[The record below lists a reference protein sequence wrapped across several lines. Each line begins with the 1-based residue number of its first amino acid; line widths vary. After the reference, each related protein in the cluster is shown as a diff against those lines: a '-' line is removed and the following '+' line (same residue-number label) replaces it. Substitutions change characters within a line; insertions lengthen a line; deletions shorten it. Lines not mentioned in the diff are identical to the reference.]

1 MWRRGE
7 VEWKGRGGEGEGGG
21 EGRGEDERLTSLKQ
35 KILYVLLRVIKKILR
50 KFRFTCSQIWNI
62 APEPSLLVKRL
73 QYFYAGRPCN
83 SLLFCVILSN
93 FSRKSKKEKMSE
105 KMRKLHELPYMS
117 CLTWA
122 ALHGNDKKEWLKH
135 GFLPTCTK
143 KTKTCH
149 LFFAAFRTSFA
160 KIRIVAQLSFCP
172 SVSNGMFAWLW
183 NAFFGFFWIASVFV
197 RSLTFTIVLLLKWD
211 PRGPPRLKSTESI
224 FSVGLCMENFD
235 AARA

>member
-50 KFRFTCSQIWNI
+50 KFRFTWSQILHLSRVFLSRGYNI
-62 APEPSLLVKRL
+62 SMQADHVILS
-73 QYFYAGRPCN
+73 F
-83 SLLFCVILSN
+83 FCVILSN

-122 ALHGNDKKEWLKH
+122 ALHGNGKKEWLKH

-197 RSLTFTIVLLLKWD
+197 RSLTFTIVLLVKWD
-211 PRGPPRLKSTESI
+211 PRGPPPPKLKSTESI